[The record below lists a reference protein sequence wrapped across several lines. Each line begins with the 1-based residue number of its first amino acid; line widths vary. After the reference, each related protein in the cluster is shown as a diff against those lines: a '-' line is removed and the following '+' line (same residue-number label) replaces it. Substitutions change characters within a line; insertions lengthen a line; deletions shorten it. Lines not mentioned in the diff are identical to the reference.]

1 MTMKWSFCVQL
12 SVHLCLGKSICHLA
26 LPLNSMWMIQDIH
39 SLPPHATEEGLI
51 LRLRLVLAPR
61 RIKNNGNHGKRSLR
75 DEASSV
81 TRLGKMRKNA
91 NRLEMQTIMDSH
103 PLMSPEEMNLARL
116 TDQQMFNPSITLL
129 RGTSDVQWSCNT
141 NEDTLLMA
149 SKITEM

>member
-1 MTMKWSFCVQL
+1 
-12 SVHLCLGKSICHLA
+12 
-26 LPLNSMWMIQDIH
+26 
-39 SLPPHATEEGLI
+39 
-51 LRLRLVLAPR
+51 
-61 RIKNNGNHGKRSLR
+61 
-75 DEASSV
+75 
-81 TRLGKMRKNA
+81 MRKNA